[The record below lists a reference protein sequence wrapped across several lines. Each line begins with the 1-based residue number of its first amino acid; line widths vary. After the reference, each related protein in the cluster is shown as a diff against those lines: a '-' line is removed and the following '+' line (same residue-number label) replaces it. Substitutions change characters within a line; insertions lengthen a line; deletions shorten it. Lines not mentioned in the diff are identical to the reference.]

1 MIIKRNQPLGMFA
14 RLPLITTRLPTPNRR
29 TADRYTALM
38 RQDPLSYLSD
48 ELDALRQ
55 QNLYRRLRVLE
66 DEQKAHTTF
75 DHRSVVN
82 LSSNNYLGLTTHPRL
97 RQKALEAVEQ
107 FGVGTGSVR
116 TIAGTMA
123 MHMELERKLAEF
135 KKVDAV
141 VVFQSGFTA
150 NAGTVSAI
158 LTKEDVVISDELN
171 HASIIDGCRLSR
183 AAIKVFPHKD
193 VDAARKLIEG
203 LPAGQRKLLI
213 TDGVFSMDGDLGP
226 LPELCELA
234 EQTGCI
240 MMVDDAHASGVFG
253 RNGRGT
259 IDHFGVHGRVD
270 VQVGT
275 LSKAIGALG
284 GYVAGT
290 QALIEFLYHRARPFL
305 FSTSHPPAVAAACMA
320 AIDVLLEEPEI
331 IDRLWENTRFFK
343 SGLEALGFNTG
354 VSESPITPVITGDGA
369 VAMKLSDR
377 LFQEGVFAQG
387 IAFPTVAKDKARVR
401 TIVTATHTR
410 DHLQFALDTFG
421 KVGKELGI
429 V

>member
-1 MIIKRNQPLGMFA
+1 
-14 RLPLITTRLPTPNRR
+14 
-29 TADRYTALM
+29 M
-38 RQDPLSYLSD
+38 RQDPLSYLGD
-48 ELDALRQ
+48 ELTSLKE
-55 QNLYRRLRVLE
+55 QNLYRRLRVLD
-66 DEQKAHTTF
+66 DEQKAHTTV
-75 DHRSVVN
+75 DHKSVVN

-97 RQKALEAVEQ
+97 RQKALEAVQ
-107 FGVGTGSVR
+107 AFGVGTGSVR

-135 KKVDAV
+135 KKVEAV

-158 LTKEDVVISDELN
+158 LTKDDVVISDELN

-183 AAIKVFPHKD
+183 AAVKVFPHKD
-193 VDAARKLIEG
+193 VDAARRIVTA
-203 LPAGQRKLLI
+203 LPAAQRKLLI

-226 LPELCELA
+226 LPELCALA
-234 EQTGCI
+234 EETGCI

-253 RNGRGT
+253 KNGRGT
-259 IDHFGVHGRVD
+259 IDHFGMHGRVD

-284 GYVAGT
+284 GYVAGSRN
-290 QALIEFLYHRARPFL
+290 LIEFLYHRARPFL
-305 FSTSHPPAVAAACMA
+305 FSTSHPPAVAAACIA
-320 AIDVLLEEPEI
+320 AIDVLMEEPEI
-331 IDRLWENTRFFK
+331 IDRLWDNTRFFK
-343 SGLEALGFNTG
+343 NGLEQLGFDTG
-354 VSESPITPVITGDGA
+354 ASDSPITPVIAGDSA
-369 VAMKLSDR
+369 RAMALSDR
-377 LFQEGVFAQG
+377 LFEEGVFAQG

-410 DHLQFALDTFG
+410 EDLQFALDAFG
-421 KVGKELGI
+421 KVGTELGL